1 MFVKEIMKSPPIMVT
16 PSTTIKEAVMIMS
29 KNNIGSI
36 IIGTPQKIEGI
47 FSERDLIKKCLNL
60 DIKNT
65 SISKVMTKKVITIK
79 EDQIY
84 LRAFEIISQKNI
96 RKIPVVDKDGI
107 CIGIVSIKDL
117 IEISCLELERENK
130 ELISYIISNPIINSK
145 LED

>member
-36 IIGTPQKIEGI
+36 IIGTSQKIEGI

>member
-16 PSTTIKEAVMIMS
+16 HSTTIKEAVMIMS

-36 IIGTPQKIEGI
+36 IIGTSQKIEGI

-96 RKIPVVDKDGI
+96 RKIPVIDKDGV

>member
-16 PSTTIKEAVMIMS
+16 HSTTIKEAVMIMS

-96 RKIPVVDKDGI
+96 RKIPVIDKDGV